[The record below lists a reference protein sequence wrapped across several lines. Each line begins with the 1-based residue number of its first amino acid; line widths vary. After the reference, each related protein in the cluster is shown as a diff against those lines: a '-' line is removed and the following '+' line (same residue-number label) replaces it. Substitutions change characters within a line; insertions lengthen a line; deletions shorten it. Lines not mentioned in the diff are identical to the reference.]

1 MKRFL
6 WLVVALA
13 TMVLVGCANNA
24 GGGTN
29 DGGGGNGN
37 MEKDPLMRLHGTWES
52 DGYLSY
58 EHQGVTF
65 KVKCTYTISD
75 KTITFIEDIKDSSDS
90 ENMPNGIQEQNP
102 RLDKIDDNKIYIQK
116 DNISFEYKLEGNAL
130 YVSRI
135 EGLFFGPLYRTQW

>member
-1 MKRFL
+1 MKKFL

-13 TMVLVGCANNA
+13 TMVLVGCSNNA
-24 GGGTN
+24 GGGTGSEVAPSREDN
-29 DGGGGNGN
+29 N
-37 MEKDPLMRLHGTWES
+37 PLMKLHGTWES
-52 DGYLSY
+52 NGYLAY
-58 EHQGVTF
+58 TWEGVSF

-116 DNISFEYKLEGNAL
+116 DNISFEYKFEGNAL